1 VASNRELPRQHEADV
16 ELRDGRRLTYSAAGD
31 PAGFPVYY
39 LHGAIGSPRWR
50 TPALDSLIARLGILY
65 LVPNRPGFAG
75 SDPRPGRTVAD
86 FARDVEDLADA
97 LGHRWFS
104 VVGVSAGAPYALAC
118 AWAMPERVTAIAA
131 ASPMAPPS
139 GPGASPGLRYGI
151 PRLAFGAPG
160 LGAPIADATLR
171 AMGLRR
177 ATAPR
182 AMIEDYEVCRRPWGF
197 DPGEVPGP
205 VNLWHGRRDV
215 LVPVAHALRL
225 AEAIPSCATFLEPRG
240 GHFFFSRRLAEIIA
254 PLSRPQP
261 FPAPPFARRD
271 QKRTYSRSC
280 PIPASSESRIPSS
293 MSVPSTSS
301 W

>member
-1 VASNRELPRQHEADV
+1 MASDRELTAVHDADV
-16 ELRDGRRLTYSAAGD
+16 ELRDGRRLTFSAAGD
-31 PAGFPVYY
+31 PRGYPVYY

-50 TPALDSLIARLGILY
+50 TPALDALIADLGLRY
-65 LVPNRPGFAG
+65 LIVNRPGFAG
-75 SDPRPGRTVAD
+75 SDPSPGRTVAD
-86 FARDVEDLADA
+86 FARDVEDVADN

-118 AWAMPERVTAIAA
+118 AWALPERVTAIAA

-139 GPGASPGLRYGI
+139 GPGASPRLRYGI

-160 LGAPIADATLR
+160 LGALIAEA
-171 AMGLRR
+171 GLRTMR
-177 ATAPR
+177 MRRSTAPR

-197 DPGEVPGP
+197 DPSEVPGA

-225 AEAIPSCATFLEPRG
+225 AQAIPACATFLEPGG

-254 PLSRPQP
+254 PL
-261 FPAPPFARRD
+261 AGRR
-271 QKRTYSRSC
+271 
-280 PIPASSESRIPSS
+280 
-293 MSVPSTSS
+293 
-301 W
+301 